1 MTLISKSAQDRL
13 GDAIRQGAILES
25 DEARL
30 DKLRE
35 NWEKSARYIADVLRH
50 ELQDENPDITSRQ
63 KSLGTIREKLRREN
77 SIRLSQVRDVA
88 GCRVVLSPG
97 LISQRKIVT
106 RIENRFGTSVRRS
119 IDYLSESQFG
129 YRAIHL
135 ELEYERVLVEIQVRT
150 PLQHAWAESMERLG
164 DIAGRDVRY
173 VHNYQ
178 FEHLLPPAQVIAI
191 TLANTLGDLSY
202 VIEAYERIEERF
214 QALADY
220 MEVQP
225 NQRTIRRRYELSRIS
240 LNLAIKKRHLLRL
253 ARTLKPQFDKLKD
266 ALL

>member
-1 MTLISKSAQDRL
+1 
-13 GDAIRQGAILES
+13 
-25 DEARL
+25 
-30 DKLRE
+30 
-35 NWEKSARYIADVLRH
+35 
-50 ELQDENPDITSRQ
+50 
-63 KSLGTIREKLRREN
+63 
-77 SIRLSQVRDVA
+77 
-88 GCRVVLSPG
+88 VLSPG

-240 LNLAIKKRHLLRL
+240 LNLAIKKRHILRL

>member
-1 MTLISKSAQDRL
+1 MNSISKSAQDRL
-13 GDAIRQGAILES
+13 GEAIRQGAIPEN

-30 DKLRE
+30 DLLRE
-35 NWEKSARYIADVLRH
+35 NWERSARYVADVLRL
-50 ELQDENPDITSRQ
+50 ELRIENPDITSRQ
-63 KSLGTIREKLRREN
+63 KSLGTIREKLRRET

-88 GCRVVLSPG
+88 GCRIVLSPG
-97 LISQRKIVT
+97 LINQRQTVT
-106 RIENRFGTSVRRS
+106 QIENRFGTSVRRS

-135 ELEYERVLVEIQVRT
+135 ELEYEDVLVEIQVRT

-173 VHNYQ
+173 HHNYQ

-191 TLANTLGDLSY
+191 SLAKALADLSA
-202 VIEAYERIEERF
+202 VIKSYEKIEERF
-214 QALADY
+214 QSLDY
-220 MEVQP
+220 FLEVHP
-225 NQRTIRRRYELSRIS
+225 NHLGIRQRYERARIS
-240 LNLAIKKRHLLRL
+240 LSLANKKRHLLKV
-253 ARTLKPQFDKLKD
+253 AQTLKPQFDKLKD